1 MTPFTPKGDV
11 AEWRMV
17 YDRMRELRQD
27 EMLSIEEIEEILGR
41 PLGQNRSPVYRAI
54 KEMERSHQRTL
65 ATVRGVGYR
74 VALPGEHFGLVIH
87 HSDRARTQLKR
98 GVERA
103 DSADRSGLGTAQAQ
117 QLDAIADLTVRAVEF
132 LGHMA
137 KRVDSHAQMIEDV
150 KQTSDELSDR
160 VAALEEK
167 VK

>member
-1 MTPFTPKGDV
+1 MPFTPKGDV

-17 YDRMRELRQD
+17 YDKMKVLRPD
-27 EMLSIEEIEEILGR
+27 EVMTTGQIEEALGR

-54 KEMERSHQRTL
+54 KEMERNHQRTL

-74 VALPGEHFGLVIH
+74 VALASEHFGLVIH
-87 HSDRARTQLKR
+87 HSDRARTQLRR

-103 DSADRSGLGTAQAQ
+103 DSADRSVLRADQAQ

-137 KRVDSHAQMIEDV
+137 KRVDSHAKMIEDV
-150 KQTSDELSDR
+150 KQKNEELDER
-160 VAALEEK
+160 VAALEK
-167 VK
+167 KDN